1 MIKRSS
7 KQFIDNQI
15 IQNPNWKVLDIGC
28 GFTAHEK
35 ANVVCDVQDLSN
47 FYKDKK
53 FVKLNDKKLPF
64 SDKEFDF
71 VIASHVIEHVEDV
84 SFFIKELERVSS
96 KGYIEL
102 PTPLEDNLVFENKND
117 HIWHL
122 EFNDIEN
129 KLLIKKRIQFIEPL
143 ITVSTAKKLAKF
155 FKQSL
160 ILELFWD
167 NSIEFELIENNNF
180 KFEKISRLT
189 LIRKF
194 FSKIIRNL
202 IR

>member
-1 MIKRSS
+1 LIKRSS

-64 SDKEFDF
+64 NDKEFDF

-84 SFFIKELERVSS
+84 SFFIKEIERVSL

-129 KLLIKKRIQFIEPL
+129 KLLIKKRTQYIEPL

-160 ILELFWD
+160 ILELFWQ

-189 LIRKF
+189 LMRKF